1 MIRVYLTFILIL
13 FTLNGCLSLKSPFS
27 SRSAIE
33 IKEGYLSIKSVNINL
48 DKQMPLT
55 QKVST
60 NEIKIASATIF
71 AAKNGKNL
79 VTEIEF
85 IFKSFQIPEGL
96 PAIARVYSDI
106 DYNPKTKEFKL
117 VRITTPEIRFLK
129 ENLLEY
135 VTPQQRKFIPDT
147 IILKLYTL
155 VLHKSKRELGSMKSF
170 SIKEGKIK
178 ILFR

>member
-1 MIRVYLTFILIL
+1 MKKVYLTIILLSFI
-13 FTLNGCLSLKSPFS
+13 FNGCISLKRPFFNRS
-27 SRSAIE
+27 SIE
-33 IKEGYLSIKSVNINL
+33 IKEGYLSLKNINMNL
-48 DKQMPLT
+48 EKQMPLT
-55 QKVST
+55 QKVGS
-60 NEIKIASATIF
+60 NEIKIVSATIF
-71 AAKNGKNL
+71 AGRDGKSL
-79 VTEIEF
+79 ITEVEF

-96 PAIARVYSDI
+96 PAIARVKSAI

-117 VRITTPEIRFLK
+117 ARISTPEIRFLK

-147 IILKLYTL
+147 IILKLYSL

-170 SIKEGKIK
+170 SVKEGKIK